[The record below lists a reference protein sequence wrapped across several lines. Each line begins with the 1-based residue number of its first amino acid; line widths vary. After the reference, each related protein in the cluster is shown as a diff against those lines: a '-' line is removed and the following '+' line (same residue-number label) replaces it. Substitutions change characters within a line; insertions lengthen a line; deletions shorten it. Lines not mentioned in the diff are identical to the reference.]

1 MFKSWKMDTF
11 ETYAAI
17 FKADYG
23 LTVIDEI
30 LTDPAENYKVQNE
43 I

>member
-1 MFKSWKMDTF
+1 MFKSWKMDTSD
-11 ETYAAI
+11 TYAAI

-23 LTVIDEI
+23 LTVIDDIVE
-30 LTDPAENYKVQNE
+30 DPAENFKIQSE